1 MVKRF
6 IQDVKK
12 YHSYVIYSGKAALRA
27 EVANSY
33 LNWLWWII
41 EPFAFMLVY
50 TFVFGYLF
58 NASEENFNI
67 FVFIGL
73 SMWDFFSR
81 MLSDSVK
88 IVRGN
93 KSIISKVYLPKYM
106 LIFIRMYV
114 NGFKMMISFLIV
126 VVMILFYRIPLT
138 INVLGFFP
146 VILTHMTF
154 TFANC
159 TFMLHFGVYV
169 DDLGN
174 IIRIVLRL
182 LFYCT
187 GIFYNVETRFGNI
200 FGAEV
205 GRMVVQ
211 SYPVALTLASMRD
224 CLIYGTA
231 PNYLWL
237 FIWFVV
243 GVIVSAIGIRVIY
256 KNENSYVK
264 VI

>member
-1 MVKRF
+1 MKRF
-6 IQDVKK
+6 IADVKK
-12 YHSYVIYSGKAALRA
+12 YYHYVIYAGQAELRA

-41 EPFAFMLVY
+41 EPFCFMLVY
-50 TFVFGYLF
+50 TFIFGYLF
-58 NASEENFNI
+58 NASEEYFSI

-73 SMWDFFSR
+73 TMWDFFSR
-81 MLSDSVK
+81 MLNASVK
-88 IVRGN
+88 IVRN
-93 KSIISKVYLPKYM
+93 YKSIVSKVYLPKYM
-106 LIFIRMYV
+106 LIFIKMYV

-126 VVMILFYRIPLT
+126 LGMILIYRIPVT
-138 INVLGFFP
+138 INILGFFP
-146 VILTHMTF
+146 VIITHMIF
-154 TFANC
+154 TFAVC
-159 TFMLHFGVYV
+159 TFLLHFGVYV

-200 FGAEV
+200 FGAEA
-205 GRMVVQ
+205 GRMIVQ
-211 SYPVALTLASMRD
+211 SYPIALTLASMRD
-224 CLIYGTA
+224 CLIYGSA
-231 PNYLWL
+231 PNYIWL

-243 GVIVSAIGIRVIY
+243 GVIFSAIGIRLIY
-256 KNENSYVK
+256 RNENSYVK